1 VVSVINVAVPSALT
15 TSNIQLDRA
24 TMNWSSVANADHY
37 DVRIKEQAS
46 ASWNLISNITTTS
59 RLKTGL
65 SSSTIYEWQVR
76 SACSSDSSSV
86 SAWSSSETFTSLI
99 PCTTPQNPNTTNI
112 DTANALLSWD
122 AVASSWGYRI
132 RYKVPGSAWTFDT
145 TNTNSLS
152 LSGLNVGTNY
162 QWQVKAICDVAGTNT
177 SNWTSNEYFT
187 TLTPALP
194 CDAPIGL
201 SSSVIGTS
209 VTLSWTSVSG
219 SLKYD
224 IRRRVQGSS
233 SWTYTYNVYSN
244 SRTLNNLLLGNIYEW
259 EVRTHCNNGQI
270 SSWTLTESFTI
281 AGQCTVPL
289 NDDEQNLQNNSADLV
304 WDQVPGAVTYKI
316 KWRKVGGPV
325 NVQFANTNLLSL
337 SLLDPGSTYK
347 WKVRSECDAFSGNV
361 SSFTPWNFFTTL
373 SSNRTTAG
381 DIDLASNLNI
391 YPNPTSG
398 IFNISF
404 VSEDIDNFE
413 ITIFDAFGKMIYQED
428 RQDFIGEYTKLVD
441 LSNWHRGIYMVQ
453 IQTQGSFVSK
463 RIVLQ

>member
-1 VVSVINVAVPSALT
+1 
-15 TSNIQLDRA
+15 
-24 TMNWSSVANADHY
+24 
-37 DVRIKEQAS
+37 
-46 ASWNLISNITTTS
+46 
-59 RLKTGL
+59 L

-76 SACSSDSSSV
+76 SACSSGSSSV
-86 SAWSSSETFTSLI
+86 SAWSSSETFTTLT

-122 AVASSWGYRI
+122 AVINSWGYRV
-132 RYKVPGSAWTFDT
+132 RYKVPGSAWVFDT

-152 LSGLNVGTNY
+152 LGGLSIGTNY
-162 QWQVKAICDVAGTNT
+162 QWQVKAICDFAGTNT
-177 SNWTSNEYFT
+177 SSWTSNEYFT

-201 SSSVIGTS
+201 SYSVVGTS

-224 IRRRVQGSS
+224 IRRRIQGSS

-244 SRTLNNLLLGNIYEW
+244 SRTINNLLLGNIYEW
-259 EVRTHCNNGQI
+259 EVRTYCNNGQI

-281 AGQCTVPL
+281 PGQCTVPL
-289 NDDEQNLQNNSADLV
+289 NNDEQNLLNNSVDLV
-304 WDQVPGAVTYKI
+304 WDPVPGAVTYKI

-337 SLLDPGSTYK
+337 SSLDPGATYK
-347 WKVRSECDAFSGNV
+347 WRVRSECDGFSGNV
-361 SSFTPWNFFTTL
+361 SSFTSWNLFTTL
-373 SSNRTTAG
+373 SSNRIIAG

-391 YPNPTSG
+391 YPNPNSG
-398 IFNISF
+398 LFNISF
-404 VSEDIDNFE
+404 ISEDVDNFE
-413 ITIFDAFGKMIYQED
+413 ITIFDTFGKIISQEEGK
-428 RQDFIGEYTKLVD
+428 DFIGEYTKLVD
-441 LSNWHRGIYMVQ
+441 LSNWPRGIYMVQ
-453 IQTQGSFVSK
+453 IQTQDSFVSK